1 LFSIHF
7 FSFFGLAST
16 DSANSALTIQPIAF
30 LTIYTVSLYRFDFGA
45 AWTLFSN
52 ASRYQALDVIQVD
65 AVRVSTESNA
75 GPIQNT
81 ALSDWPVIVIQL
93 ALIGLA
99 DAVSGLQ
106 FSFLTSLALLAT
118 PKVAAS
124 LSALLSRIIFHCAT
138 ATQTLSHF

>member
-1 LFSIHF
+1 
-7 FSFFGLAST
+7 
-16 DSANSALTIQPIAF
+16 
-30 LTIYTVSLYRFDFGA
+30 
-45 AWTLFSN
+45 LFSN

-81 ALSDWPVIVIQL
+81 ALSDGPVLIIQL

-124 LSALLSRIIFHCAT
+124 LGALLSRIIFHCAT
-138 ATQTLSHF
+138 APQTLSH

>member
-1 LFSIHF
+1 
-7 FSFFGLAST
+7 
-16 DSANSALTIQPIAF
+16 
-30 LTIYTVSLYRFDFGA
+30 
-45 AWTLFSN
+45 LFSN

-81 ALSDWPVIVIQL
+81 AISDGPVLIIQL
-93 ALIGLA
+93 TLIGLA

-118 PKVAAS
+118 PKVAAT
-124 LSALLSRIIFHCAT
+124 LSSLLSRIIFHRTT
-138 ATQTLSHF
+138 APQTLSH